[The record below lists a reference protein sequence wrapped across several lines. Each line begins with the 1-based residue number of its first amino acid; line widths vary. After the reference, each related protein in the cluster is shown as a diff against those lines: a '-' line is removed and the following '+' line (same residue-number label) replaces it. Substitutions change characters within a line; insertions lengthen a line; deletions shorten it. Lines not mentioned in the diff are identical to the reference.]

1 MNTKWENV
9 KGCIKDGIDYYAWED
24 YCEGVM
30 NDSLRNKLWYNLN
43 CSVMDILTRSVAVS
57 IDAEFDGFR

>member
-43 CSVMDILTRSVAVS
+43 CSVMDILTRSVAV
-57 IDAEFDGFR
+57 